1 MIIYM
6 QCGTKLN
13 PETIPVVATAELA
26 SDGDRIVADAD
37 EAPAGTLQP
46 TRSGSSSSSSSGS
59 RFRELSP
66 ADLI

>member
-1 MIIYM
+1 MASHH
-6 QCGTKLN
+6 LL
-13 PETIPVVATAELA
+13 ATDLDHDPAELA